1 MIYIITIN
9 TLIPRICVIV
19 GVCAAASVMIS
30 GIPKAVQS
38 NTEVFRTLSPDTRE
52 FTETVSGNGELSFS
66 EQHDIT
72 SSLPLVIKQFSVK
85 EGDLVNVG
93 DTIAEVDR
101 KSSAALIE
109 SLGKVSALAISAANL
124 STAIALLPDTI
135 TSDCTGRVISTSGS
149 GCAVQSGSSIA
160 TIAAKDEL
168 VVTAA
173 ISELDIADVAVGQ
186 TAQFRLSAY
195 PNDIFTGTVSS
206 IANVARSQYNGSVL
220 ETVVDVQIL
229 PGSADSRLKAGL
241 TAQADIALSKPHT
254 VLVLPYS
261 AIGQDDSGEYVWV
274 YENNS
279 AVRKSIATG
288 HEFSDGAEIISGIT
302 AECTILDNPEKIAI
316 NSHIRVEDIQ

>member
-1 MIYIITIN
+1 MIYIN
-9 TLIPRICVIV
+9 TLVPRIAVIL
-19 GVCAAASVMIS
+19 GACTAASIMIS

-38 NTEVFRTLSPDTRE
+38 STEVFRTLSPYTRQLA
-52 FTETVSGNGELSFS
+52 ETISGSGELSFS

-72 SSLPLVIKQFSVK
+72 SSLPLVIKRFTVK
-85 EGDLVNVG
+85 EGDFVNVG

-135 TSDCTGRVISTSGS
+135 TSDCNGRVISTSGN

-160 TIAAKDEL
+160 TIAAEETL

-173 ISELDIADVAVGQ
+173 ISELDIAAVKLGQ
-186 TAQFRLSAY
+186 TAQFTLSAY
-195 PNDIFTGTVSS
+195 PNEIFTGTVSA
-206 IANVARSQYNGSVL
+206 IANAARSQYNGSVL

-229 PGSADSRLKAGL
+229 PSSTDSRLKAGL
-241 TAQADIALSKPHT
+241 TAQADIALSEPHS

-261 AIGQDDSGEYVWV
+261 AIGQDDSSEYVWV
-274 YENNS
+274 YENNT
-279 AVRKSIATG
+279 AVRKSIITG
-288 HEFSDGAEIISGIT
+288 HEFSDGAEITSGIT
-302 AECTILDNPEKIAI
+302 AECLVLDNPENISL
-316 NSHIRVEDIQ
+316 NSHIRVEDGQ